1 MLDILDED
9 RQKVAV
15 TDAHAAEIREYLE
28 ALDLLAHVPTET
40 ATGGPIDCVIFTQ
53 PGMRYAQ
60 ARALVQA
67 LMASPALAA
76 TDRRLRRLVRDT
88 VLSDVRG
95 RMLEDVIL
103 FETMRALPPFQEAF
117 KLEFAAGEYDMVVYD
132 ESSDTCDV
140 FEIKHSRVRHA
151 AQRRFLL
158 DDACATACERVVA
171 PIRRRVVLFCGE
183 PGFEDG
189 VHYENVSDYLLGLR
203 R

>member
-1 MLDILDED
+1 M
-9 RQKVAV
+9 
-15 TDAHAAEIREYLE
+15 
-28 ALDLLAHVPTET
+28 
-40 ATGGPIDCVIFTQ
+40 
-53 PGMRYAQ
+53 
-60 ARALVQA
+60 
-67 LMASPALAA
+67 
-76 TDRRLRRLVRDT
+76 RDT

-140 FEIKHSRVRHA
+140 FEIKHSRMRHP

-158 DDACATACERVVA
+158 DDACVAACERVVA